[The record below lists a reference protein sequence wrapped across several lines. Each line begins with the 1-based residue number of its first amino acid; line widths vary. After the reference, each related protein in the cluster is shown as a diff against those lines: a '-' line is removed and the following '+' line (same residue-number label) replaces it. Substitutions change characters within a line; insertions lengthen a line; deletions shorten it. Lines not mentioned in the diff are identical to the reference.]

1 MLKGDQKVKV
11 PMEQAII
18 KPGYNTVKWFFFNH
32 SMEKQNDFVFPPPP
46 SRLWRHLPHLQ
57 MKQAVSAEH
66 PTRS

>member
-1 MLKGDQKVKV
+1 MLKGDQKAKV
-11 PMEQAII
+11 PMEQASI
-18 KPGYNTVKWFFFNH
+18 KPGYNTVKRFFFNY
-32 SMEKQNDFVFPPPP
+32 SMEKQIDLVFSPP